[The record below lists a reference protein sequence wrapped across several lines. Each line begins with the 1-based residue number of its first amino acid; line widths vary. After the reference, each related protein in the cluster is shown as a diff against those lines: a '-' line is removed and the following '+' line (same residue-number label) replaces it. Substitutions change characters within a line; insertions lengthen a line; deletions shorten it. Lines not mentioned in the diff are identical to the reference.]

1 MLVVI
6 FKRSPLPP
14 LSWKVP
20 YALDRPLTSLPP
32 GMLMSTSYTKPQ
44 IHRSSHGTPGTS
56 HTLPGTS
63 TLLLM
68 VVIANSRWPNT
79 WASNPAPYK
88 SALRQ
93 NHACR
98 PWQSEHER
106 APLGWISRG
115 STYAHCACAGHPP
128 LTHTLDRRLI
138 SVTPQCRP
146 GDKLLS
152 EPMVVSLLRHIC
164 VTWPKWVKVWH
175 LPHIERLTLAWC
187 WNMMQIIGYKVCGW
201 SIRLAHLSSFMGI
214 CWWRHKTATGNLP
227 TRGFDQITCK
237 NLNMKESLQLQI
249 LALGGNRTTSNNLYT
264 DIASIVRTGNRIVEL
279 FTSTLYW
286 GGYWFHFL
294 GSAVTYLKHRHCPPP
309 VPQ

>member
-32 GMLMSTSYTKPQ
+32 GMLMSTSYTKPR
-44 IHRSSHGTPGTS
+44 IHWSSHGTHGTS

-68 VVIANSRWPNT
+68 VAIANSRWPNT

-115 STYAHCACAGHPP
+115 STYAHCACAGQPP
-128 LTHTLDRRLI
+128 LTHTLDRYLI
-138 SVTPQCRP
+138 SVTPQYLC
-146 GDKLLS
+146 DL
-152 EPMVVSLLRHIC
+152 
-164 VTWPKWVKVWH
+164 VTSSMMSWVC
-175 LPHIERLTLAWC
+175 ET
-187 WNMMQIIGYKVCGW
+187 
-201 SIRLAHLSSFMGI
+201 
-214 CWWRHKTATGNLP
+214 
-227 TRGFDQITCK
+227 
-237 NLNMKESLQLQI
+237 
-249 LALGGNRTTSNNLYT
+249 
-264 DIASIVRTGNRIVEL
+264 
-279 FTSTLYW
+279 
-286 GGYWFHFL
+286 
-294 GSAVTYLKHRHCPPP
+294 
-309 VPQ
+309 